1 MGDVTLDYTGPIGS
15 GMAANPCP
23 LQTLLALAG
32 SIAATAARSSP
43 SVSAPSSNG
52 AIPLFINGSTLEWLY
67 ASHLL
72 RSSIEEISSHQLCR
86 MLGVTYKTA
95 WFTSNGVSEGMKP
108 TGADAGHIG
117 GE

>member
-1 MGDVTLDYTGPIGS
+1 
-15 GMAANPCP
+15 
-23 LQTLLALAG
+23 
-32 SIAATAARSSP
+32 
-43 SVSAPSSNG
+43 
-52 AIPLFINGSTLEWLY
+52 
-67 ASHLL
+67 
-72 RSSIEEISSHQLCR
+72 